1 MKRIINILLCLAIA
15 ISSCSMVILAD
26 ETAGMPVETAV
37 VNAPAE
43 AELVTSLGI
52 MSVPNKADFWTTCV
66 TRGEFAQYVYNIVK
80 SMDIQAKETYYRDVE
95 SGSKLDIA
103 LNYLV
108 KAGVLSVGESRLYRP
123 DDYITF
129 SEAYK
134 MLVVITGYE
143 PYAQATGGYPI
154 GYLDAARHLNIS
166 TGVVHADFV
175 DNASAV
181 KLIYNTLFVK
191 MYDLVSVTPIG
202 NQYTGENTERVIER
216 YFDIYRVD
224 GIITKKNMTSLNS
237 KGKVKKGIME
247 INGVVYNDLIEDE
260 QLLGYRVRALVKDNE
275 YGNDDVIFADI
286 SDKTV
291 VVEIDADNLDSI
303 TTNKITYRDE
313 NEKTKIL
320 TLKGALFVKNGTL
333 VGTDVPSKMK
343 IKKGKMLVISNDEGV
358 TYDTVIATEYE
369 IFVVGLL
376 ESTYRRIFD
385 KYDPKKV
392 VNLDDRKLDSV
403 EILLNGEIA
412 NFLHIEDG
420 DVLSVVRSEDGNIV
434 TAVISNDIVAGTIEG
449 ISGSNME
456 YLTVDGV
463 EYVLNSDLA
472 KRRKASFGDKVE
484 LVFDV
489 TGKVAE
495 IRSADSDAYQT
506 GFVHKI
512 AVLRGGLTRAY
523 GMEVYTTAGENKILE
538 LQNELKVYVGRETVK
553 MSPTDVVGLL
563 SKEDDQNA
571 LRPQLIRFSVNSKGI
586 VNGIVV
592 PEDVEEYEEEDEDLS
607 EEYVVDLDMRDSRY
621 LKRILKES
629 KNTFY
634 RSIILPKTPICENTL
649 IIQVPDETT
658 LEKDADYRNYFKIL
672 DLKSIQTNRKYIFE
686 AYKLNNDTPYADVLL
701 FKCGSGYE
709 LTSYDPYAMVRE
721 VSVVIDGYGNQVY
734 GLEVFQ
740 KTKGVQYITSPECVW
755 PEEGVEEGDIVKFA
769 IDGAGRIGAIAV
781 QHRSSAAVEPGMTP
795 IKGSLAGAEYVTC
808 HYAIEKYEGEEMD
821 AGGIKSLISLGE
833 KKSKKIDYCLVVS
846 RIKQAPVYDRQ
857 RRPGERVYL
866 GTIDNIITYKGTGGA
881 EASLIISTASLG
893 SVENLFIIN

>member
-26 ETAGMPVETAV
+26 ETAEVPAETATV
-37 VNAPAE
+37 YAPEE

-80 SMDIQAKETYYRDVE
+80 SMDVQAKETYYKDVE
-95 SGSKLDIA
+95 SGSNLDIA

-108 KAGVLSVGESRLYRP
+108 KTGVLSVGENRLYRP

-143 PYAQATGGYPI
+143 PYAQANGGYPI

-175 DNASAV
+175 DNTSAA

-202 NQYTGENTERVIER
+202 NHYTGENTERVIER

-224 GIITKKNMTSLNS
+224 GIITAKNMTSLTS
-237 KGKVKKGIME
+237 KERAKKGIME

-275 YGNDDVIFADI
+275 DGNDDVIFAEI
-286 SDKTV
+286 SNKTV

-320 TLKGALFVKNGTL
+320 TLKGALFVKNGSL
-333 VGTDVPSKMK
+333 LGTDVPSKMK
-343 IKKGKMLVISNDEGV
+343 IKNGKMVVISNDEGV

-403 EILLNGEIA
+403 EILLNGSIA

-420 DVLSVVRSEDGNIV
+420 DVLSVVRSEDGKVV
-434 TAVISNDIVAGTIEG
+434 TAVISNDIVTGTIES
-449 ISGSNME
+449 ISGPNME

-472 KRRKASFGDKVE
+472 KRRKASFGDKVD

-495 IRSADSDAYQT
+495 IRAVATDTYQV

-512 AVLRGGLTRAY
+512 AVLRGGLTHAY
-523 GMEVYTTAGENKILE
+523 GMEVYTTEGENKIFE
-538 LQNELKVYVGRETVK
+538 LQNELKVYVDRETK
-553 MSPTDVVGLL
+553 KLSPTDVIRLL

-571 LRPQLIRFSVNSKGI
+571 LRPQLIKFSVNSKGI
-586 VNGIVV
+586 VNGVII
-592 PEDVEEYEEEDEDLS
+592 PEDVEEDAEEDE
-607 EEYVVDLDMRDSRY
+607 EEFVVDLGMRDSRY
-621 LKRILKES
+621 LKRILKDETQS
-629 KNTFY
+629 TFY
-634 RSIILPKTPICENTL
+634 RSIILPKTALCDKTL
-649 IIQVPDETT
+649 VIQVPDIFAIEN
-658 LEKDADYRNYFKIL
+658 DADYRQYFKII
-672 DLKSIQTNRKYIFE
+672 DLKAIQTQRKYYFE
-686 AYKLNNDTPYADVLL
+686 AYKLNDNTPYADVLL
-701 FKCGSGYE
+701 YKSGSAQE
-709 LTSYDPYAMVRE
+709 ITSYDPYGMVRE
-721 VSVVIDGYGNQVY
+721 VSVVIDGYGNEVY

-740 KTKGVQYITSPECVW
+740 ETKGVQYITSPECVW
-755 PEEGVEEGDIVKFA
+755 PENGVEEGDIVKYS
-769 IDGAGRIGAIAV
+769 IDGAGRIGAIKV
-781 QHRSSAAVEPGMTP
+781 QHRSSTALDPELDP
-795 IKGSLAGAEYVTC
+795 IKGSPIGADYVTC
-808 HYAIEKYEGEEMD
+808 HYAIDKYEGEEMD
-821 AGGIKSLISLGE
+821 AGGIKSLISLGN
-833 KKSKKIDYCLVVS
+833 KKSRKIDYRLAFS

-857 RRPGERVYL
+857 KRPGERVYL
-866 GTIDNIITYKGTGGA
+866 GTIDNIITYNGTGGA
-881 EASLIISTASLG
+881 EASLIISTSSQG

>member
-26 ETAGMPVETAV
+26 ETAEMPAETTTV
-37 VNAPAE
+37 HAPAE

-52 MSVPNKADFWTTCV
+52 MTVPNKADFWTTCV

-80 SMDIQAKETYYRDVE
+80 SMDVQAKETYYKDVE

-108 KAGVLSVGESRLYRP
+108 KTGVLSVGESRLYRP

-143 PYAQATGGYPI
+143 PYAQANGGYPI

-202 NQYTGENTERVIER
+202 NHYTGENTERVIER

-224 GIITKKNMTSLNS
+224 GVITKKNMTSLNS
-237 KGKVKKGIME
+237 KGRVKKGIIE

-260 QLLGYRVRALVKDNE
+260 QLLGYKVRALVKDNE
-275 YGNDDVIFADI
+275 YGNDDVIFADV
-286 SDKTV
+286 SNKTV
-291 VVEIDADNLDSI
+291 VVEIDADSLENV

-313 NEKTKIL
+313 NEKTKTL
-320 TLKGALFVKNGTL
+320 NLKGALFVKNGSL
-333 VGTDVPSKMK
+333 LGTDIPSKMK
-343 IKKGKMLVISNDEGV
+343 IKNGKMVVISNDEGV

-369 IFVVGLL
+369 IFVVGLM
-376 ESTYRRIFD
+376 ESTYKRIFD
-385 KYDPKKV
+385 KYDAKKV
-392 VNLDDRKLDSV
+392 LNLDESKLDSV
-403 EILLNGEIA
+403 EILLNGERA
-412 NFLHIEDG
+412 HFLHIEDG
-420 DVLSVVRSEDGNIV
+420 DVLSVIRSEDEKSV
-434 TAVISNDIVAGTIEG
+434 TVIISNDFVTGTIES
-449 ISGSNME
+449 ISGANME

-463 EYVLNSDLA
+463 EYTLNSDLA

-495 IRSADSDAYQT
+495 IRGVDSDAYQT

-523 GMEVYTTAGENKILE
+523 GMEVYTTEGENKIFE
-538 LQNELKVYVGRETVK
+538 LQDELKVYVDRETK
-553 MSPTDVVGLL
+553 KLSPEKVVELL
-563 SKEDDQNA
+563 GKEDNQYV

-586 VNGIVV
+586 VNSIVV
-592 PEDVEEYEEEDEDLS
+592 PEDVEEYEEDDESLS
-607 EEYVVDLDMRDSRY
+607 EEYVIDLDMRDSRY

-649 IIQVPDETT
+649 ILQVPDEVA
-658 LEKDADYRNYFKIL
+658 LEKDSDYRTYFKIM
-672 DLKSIQTNRKYIFE
+672 DLKAIQTNRKYVFE
-686 AYKLNNDTPYADVLL
+686 AYKLNNNTPYADVLL
-701 FKCGSGYE
+701 FKCSSGNE
-709 LTSYDPYAMVRE
+709 LTSYDPYGMVRE
-721 VSVVIDGYGNQVY
+721 VSVAIDGYGNQVY
-734 GLEVFQ
+734 GLELFQ
-740 KTKGVQYITSPECVW
+740 ETKGVQYITSPDCIW
-755 PEEGVEEGDIVKFA
+755 PEEGVEEGDVIKFA
-769 IDGAGRIGAIAV
+769 LDGAGRIGTIAV
-781 QHRSSAAVEPGMTP
+781 QHRSSTAVAPGMEP

-808 HYAIEKYEGEEMD
+808 HYAIDKYEGEEMD

-833 KKSKKIDYCLVVS
+833 KKSRKIDYCLSVS
-846 RIKQAPVYDRQ
+846 RIKQAPVYDSQ

-866 GTIDNIITYKGTGGA
+866 GSIDNIITYKGTGGA
-881 EASLIISTASLG
+881 EASLIISTSSLG